1 MHATCPTK
9 LKTTHASTSPARCV
23 TYLGGNGNAA
33 LALKADGIH
42 GALVGDIGPA
52 LSKEPVHERRLPMVD
67 VGYHRYVADA
77 GWVHDAAG
85 RENRRGGG

>member
-1 MHATCPTK
+1 
-9 LKTTHASTSPARCV
+9 
-23 TYLGGNGNAA
+23 
-33 LALKADGIH
+33 
-42 GALVGDIGPA
+42 
-52 LSKEPVHERRLPMVD
+52 MVD